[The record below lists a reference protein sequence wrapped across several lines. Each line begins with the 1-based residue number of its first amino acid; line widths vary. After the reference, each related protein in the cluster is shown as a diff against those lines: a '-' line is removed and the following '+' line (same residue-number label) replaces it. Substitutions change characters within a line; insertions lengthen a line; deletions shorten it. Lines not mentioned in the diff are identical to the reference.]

1 MLENKETG
9 ERTEKYSVLS
19 ASRQNI
25 PPIMFGIPHGI
36 FKLYMYVFHYLMQKS

>member
-25 PPIMFGIPHGI
+25 APYCELWYF
-36 FKLYMYVFHYLMQKS
+36 